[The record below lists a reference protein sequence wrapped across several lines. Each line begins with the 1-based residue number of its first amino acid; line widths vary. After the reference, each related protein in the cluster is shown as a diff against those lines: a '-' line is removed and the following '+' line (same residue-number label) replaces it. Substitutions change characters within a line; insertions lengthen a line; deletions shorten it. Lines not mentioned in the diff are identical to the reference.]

1 MPCTSRMRKRAPAV
15 ALIVVLPL
23 AAPPL
28 ADAAVVASGAGGFAL
43 HHELVFPGATARAW
57 QRLVAPAQWWSADH
71 TYSGDAN
78 NLTLTATP
86 GGCWCE
92 SLPDGGFVR
101 HLDVVYAAPGRA
113 LRLSGGLGPL
123 QGMGAA
129 GALTF
134 TLKAEGDTTRI
145 VVDYIV
151 SGYAAA
157 GFEAIAPAVDAVL
170 GQQLAA
176 LVRP

>member
-1 MPCTSRMRKRAPAV
+1 MPNLTHARS
-15 ALIVVLPL
+15 LVLAFSVTVSL
-23 AAPPL
+23 AAPAP
-28 ADAAVVASGAGGFAL
+28 APAAVVASGAGGFAL
-43 HHELVFPGATARAW
+43 HHDVVFPGTPSQAW
-57 QRLVAPAQWWSADH
+57 ERLIAPARWWSAEH
-71 TYSGDAN
+71 TYSGDAK
-78 NLTLTATP
+78 NLALGAVP

-92 SLPDGGFVR
+92 TLPGGGFVR
-101 HLDVVYAAPGRA
+101 HMDVLYVAPGHA

-123 QGMGAA
+123 QGMGAG

-134 TLKAEGDTTRI
+134 TLKPDGGTTHI
-145 VVDYIV
+145 VVDYVV
-151 SGYAAA
+151 SGYAAG